1 MKVEK
6 EISLL
11 RSKLTKAYEKRRRE
25 KYISEAP
32 HTPNLFDGQFL
43 SLHQMK
49 FIKQLNAFEERAYA
63 KYLNKTTSEIRRWA
77 LATHKVPRNMLKAET
92 AYGLQLAIQKYT
104 KLKTR
109 KFIAQL

>member
-25 KYISEAP
+25 KYILDAP
-32 HTPNLFDGQFL
+32 HTPFLFDGQFL

-63 KYLNKTTSEIRRWA
+63 RFLSQSPAVIRRWA
-77 LATHKVPRNMLKAET
+77 FFK
-92 AYGLQLAIQKYT
+92 
-104 KLKTR
+104 
-109 KFIAQL
+109 